1 MTNASANITIKSNN
15 VFGCSLIFLI
25 SAIKSDRRAHNDS
38 KEKIRRNIN
47 VADITNGLFD
57 IYITGPTNK

>member
-15 VFGCSLIFLI
+15 NFGCSLTFLI
-25 SAIKSDRRAHNDS
+25 SAIKSDRRAYNDS
-38 KEKIRRNIN
+38 KEKIKRNIN
-47 VADITNGLFD
+47 VADTTNGLFD